1 MSLKHAFVLTG
12 GIGTGKSTVAS
23 LLALHGHTIIDA
35 DKSAHALLEKHAKE
49 LIEIFGEGISEGG
62 RVSRPKLGTL
72 VFSDPAKRAAL
83 EAFLHPK
90 IRLDLLQQAHSLE
103 QSQKPYFLDIPLYF
117 EIEGQKSYAISQIV
131 LVYAPREVQM
141 QRVAKRDK
149 LSQEQILKRL
159 NAQMDIEAKRALSS
173 YILDNSKDLKHL
185 QIQVEAFLKNL

>member
-12 GIGTGKSTVAS
+12 GIGTGKSTAAS

-49 LIEIFGEGISEGG
+49 LIEIFGEGISQGG
-62 RVSRPKLGTL
+62 QVSRPKLGAL
-72 VFSDPAKRAAL
+72 VFSDPTQRAKL

-90 IRLDLLQQAHSLE
+90 IRLDLLQQAHNLE
-103 QSQKPYFLDIPLYF
+103 TSQKPYFLDIPLYF
-117 EIEGQKSYAISQIV
+117 EIEGQKTYGVAQIV
-131 LVYAPREVQM
+131 LVYAPKETQI

-149 LSQEQILKRL
+149 LSHEQILKRL
-159 NAQMDIEAKRALSS
+159 DAQMDIETKRALSP

-185 QIQVEAFLKNL
+185 QIQVEAFLNNL